1 MDFKPLKSIDN
12 KGKITIL
19 PEGKY
24 EYALLS
30 DDSGVVIIPTGDEE
44 LKKALEGVIG

>member
-1 MDFKPLKSIDN
+1 MDFKPLKSFDN

-24 EYALLS
+24 EYAI
-30 DDSGVVIIPTGDEE
+30 DGDCVVIIPAGDEE
-44 LKKALEGVIG
+44 LKKALE